1 MLKLPFS
8 SQMSLLCF
16 LFVFYK
22 EGFMMYAGMELKYR
36 SCVLIYLLPW
46 YVQRKDNA
54 NF

>member
-22 EGFMMYAGMELKYR
+22 GFMMYAEMELKYS
-36 SCVLIYLLPW
+36 SCSNLLVTLICSKKR
-46 YVQRKDNA
+46 Q
-54 NF
+54 